1 MQKYE
6 RAFQSLQAS
15 IHGPNAKELNAVITA
30 ILSLE
35 IKQQE
40 ELQMGFIYLMLT
52 DTQLAAAALRDL
64 LIVTRDGLEFIIN
77 HLIELINIKFQRLA
91 EIAKHQ
97 LLWLFK
103 ELLKS
108 TGSNQ
113 KINGLLWALLRQ
125 ACGGDVTPKN
135 IMWIEGILDILID
148 QRPRF
153 DKFPGSVGLV
163 AYSYVRLI
171 EDHNAPHLIS
181 LRNKEVKFIMSL
193 IRERFQDIIPLGRD
207 FVRLLQNVARIPEF
221 QQLWKEILTSP
232 KVLAPSFTGIF
243 QMLSIRT
250 SRHFIGNRITP
261 DIENKLHFFTS
272 NVKFGHHKR
281 YQDWFQDR
289 YFATTESQS
298 LRSDVIRYIINA
310 IHPTNELLCSDITP
324 RWAIIGWLLT
334 SCTNPVALTNAK
346 LAIFYDWLC
355 FDPARDNIMNV
366 EPGILV
372 MYHSIKNVPL
382 VSSTLLDFLCR
393 IMKNFY
399 PKGEERIRGGVYNS
413 LKVILEK
420 QVIPNLGPL
429 FESPKLDRDLRGAI
443 RENFREFMPTL
454 PLENHIEEV
463 PKFGKTDV
471 KEELAEK
478 SDDPQFSDDDG
489 EEKKLKIQTSS
500 DEEDD
505 DDLPLSKVR
514 LKEKPTPDK
523 VDLPNSIRDS
533 FEKFLT
539 TKAPGDFDSFLADFR
554 TGSANQLDADQES
567 YVFDNVLSICKST
580 LPEKCDL
587 DEFKNIQKLE
597 QSINFP
603 FYGIFKV
610 LYQQEE
616 KNKKCQVMPKLLEY
630 CYSRSPNM
638 GFLLLYYLKVHSKL
652 ASKKNEKAPVVFR
665 SSVYKL
671 FYQWINQKS
680 KESSQKID
688 ACLERDLTLMEQYSL
703 NMFLWLI
710 PDIYREFDSH
720 MVNNSDVLKIVV
732 GCIDAKNLRDLVFDI
747 TQGKLVMFKKEGV
760 IDVVRDSLEYETFEQ
775 MCLWQLLTAHDVP
788 ISYLQVSLKESQ
800 SNLN

>member
-1 MQKYE
+1 
-6 RAFQSLQAS
+6 
-15 IHGPNAKELNAVITA
+15 
-30 ILSLE
+30 
-35 IKQQE
+35 
-40 ELQMGFIYLMLT
+40 
-52 DTQLAAAALRDL
+52 
-64 LIVTRDGLEFIIN
+64 
-77 HLIELINIKFQRLA
+77 
-91 EIAKHQ
+91 
-97 LLWLFK
+97 
-103 ELLKS
+103 
-108 TGSNQ
+108 
-113 KINGLLWALLRQ
+113 
-125 ACGGDVTPKN
+125 
-135 IMWIEGILDILID
+135 
-148 QRPRF
+148 
-153 DKFPGSVGLV
+153 
-163 AYSYVRLI
+163 
-171 EDHNAPHLIS
+171 
-181 LRNKEVKFIMSL
+181 MSL

-207 FVRLLQNVARIPEF
+207 FVRLLQNVARLPEF
-221 QQLWKEILTSP
+221 NQLWKDILINP
-232 KVLAPSFTGIF
+232 KSLAPSFTGIF

-250 SRHFIGNRITP
+250 SRHFIGNRISP

-272 NVKFGHHKR
+272 NVKFGNHKR

-289 YFATTESQS
+289 YFATPESQS

-399 PKGEERIRGGVYNS
+399 PKGEERIRSGVYNS

-429 FESPKLDRDLRGAI
+429 FESPKLDRDLKSVI
-443 RENFREFMPTL
+443 RENFREFMPATPTP
-454 PLENHIEEV
+454 PLENQNHIEEV
-463 PKFGKTDV
+463 RFGKVNSVDV
-471 KEELAEK
+471 KAEDAVEK
-478 SDDPQFSDDDG
+478 SDEPQFSDDEG
-489 EEKKLKIQTSS
+489 EERKLKIECDSS
-500 DEEDD
+500 DEDEDD

-533 FEKFLT
+533 FDKFLSS
-539 TKAPGDFDSFLADFR
+539 KLLADFDSFLADFR
-554 TGSANQLDADQES
+554 AGPSSQLDAEQEQ
-567 YVFDNVLSICKST
+567 YVFENVLSICKST

-587 DEFKNIQKLE
+587 DEFKNLQKLE

-603 FYGIFKV
+603 LYGIFKT

-616 KNKKCQVMPKLLEY
+616 KGKKCPVMPKLIEF
-630 CYSRSPNM
+630 CNTRTTNM

-680 KESSQKID
+680 KESNQKIE
-688 ACLERDLTLMEQYSL
+688 ACLQKDLAAMEQYSL

-710 PDIYREFDSH
+710 PDVYREFDSSI
-720 MVNNSDVLKIVV
+720 VNNSEVLKIIV

-747 TQGKLVMFKKEGV
+747 TQGKLVMFKNEGV
-760 IDVVRDSLEYETFEQ
+760 IDVVRESLEYETFEQ
-775 MCLWQLLTAHDVP
+775 MCLWQLLHAHDVP
-788 ISYLQVSLKESQ
+788 ISFLQVSVLLQACISHF
-800 SNLN
+800 

>member
-1 MQKYE
+1 MT
-6 RAFQSLQAS
+6 
-15 IHGPNAKELNAVITA
+15 V
-30 ILSLE
+30 
-35 IKQQE
+35 
-40 ELQMGFIYLMLT
+40 
-52 DTQLAAAALRDL
+52 
-64 LIVTRDGLEFIIN
+64 VTTN
-77 HLIELINIKFQRLA
+77 
-91 EIAKHQ
+91 
-97 LLWLFK
+97 LF
-103 ELLKS
+103 S
-108 TGSNQ
+108 H
-113 KINGLLWALLRQ
+113 
-125 ACGGDVTPKN
+125 
-135 IMWIEGILDILID
+135 
-148 QRPRF
+148 
-153 DKFPGSVGLV
+153 
-163 AYSYVRLI
+163 RLI
-171 EDHNAPHLIS
+171 EDHNAPHLIP

-207 FVRLLQNVARIPEF
+207 FVRLLQNVARLPEF
-221 QQLWKEILTSP
+221 QQLWKEILITP
-232 KVLAPSFTGIF
+232 KTLAPSFSGIF

-272 NVKFGHHKR
+272 NVKFGNHKR

-289 YFATTESQS
+289 YFATPESQS

-399 PKGEERIRGGVYNS
+399 PKGEERIRSGVYNS
-413 LKVILEK
+413 LRLILEK

-429 FESPKLDRDLRGAI
+429 FESLKLDRDLRSAI
-443 RENFREFMPTL
+443 RENFREFMPTSPTL
-454 PLENHIEEV
+454 TVESLNHIEDV
-463 PKFGKTDV
+463 RFGKLNADA
-471 KEELAEK
+471 KEDDPLEK
-478 SDDPQFSDDDG
+478 SDDPQFSDDEG
-489 EEKKLKIQTSS
+489 EERKLKIECSS
-500 DEEDD
+500 DEDEDD
-505 DDLPLSKVR
+505 DDLPLAKVR
-514 LKEKPTPDK
+514 LKEKPVPDK
-523 VDLPNSIRDS
+523 VDLPASIKES
-533 FEKFLT
+533 FEKFLAS
-539 TKAPGDFDSFLADFR
+539 KALVDFDSFLSDFR
-554 TGSANQLDADQES
+554 TGSGAQLDSDQES
-567 YVFDNVLSICKST
+567 YVFDNVLNICKST

-587 DEFKNIQKLE
+587 DEFKSVTKLE

-603 FYGIFKV
+603 LYGIFKV

-616 KNKKCQVMPKLLEY
+616 KGKKCPVMPKLLEY
-630 CYSRSPNM
+630 CHSRSPNM

-680 KESSQKID
+680 KETNQKID
-688 ACLERDLTLMEQYSL
+688 ACLERDLTQMEQYSL

-710 PDIYREFDSH
+710 PDIYREFDNY
-720 MVNNSDVLKIVV
+720 MLNNSDVLKIVV
-732 GCIDAKNLRDLVFDI
+732 RCIDAKNLCDLVFDI
-747 TQGKLVMFKKEGV
+747 TQGKLVMFKNDGV
-760 IDVVRDSLEYETFEQ
+760 IDVVRDSLDYESFEQ
-775 MCLWQLLTAHDVP
+775 ICLWQLLHAHDVP
-788 ISYLQVSLKESQ
+788 ISKVQVRSDQKYVKNFDSTLIFSFLRKSFRS
-800 SNLN
+800 SNRATAKL